1 MTKLFLASEIDVVAK
16 HIAKKLA
23 KPANQYKTVFIPTAA
38 EADIGDKQWIITN
51 RQGLVD
57 AGFNLFDY
65 TLTDKTPEQI
75 ETDLKNV
82 DIFHLN
88 GGNMFYLLLQ
98 ARKSGFDKFIKKQ
111 VNQGKVYIGSSADS
125 IIAASDI
132 SVTRVFRDRPF
143 KKKLKNFKALNL
155 VNFVIFPHWGK
166 DDFKD
171 EYLSKRISYAY
182 QQDSP
187 IILLSDYQYIQV
199 EDNNYKIVDI
209 RKE

>member
-38 EADIGDKQWIITN
+38 EADPGDKQWLITN
-51 RQGLVD
+51 RQGLVK

-65 TLTDKTPEQI
+65 TLTDKTPKQVA
-75 ETDLKNV
+75 TDLKDV

-98 ARKSGFDKFIKKQ
+98 ARKSGFDKFIKKA
-111 VNQGKVYIGSSADS
+111 VNQGKIYIGSSAGS
-125 IIAASDI
+125 IIVAPDI

-143 KKKLKNFKALNL
+143 KNRLKNFKALNL

-187 IILLSDYQYIQV
+187 IILLSDYQYVQV
-199 EDNNYKIVDI
+199 QDDSYRIVDI
-209 RKE
+209 RKD